1 MSIEQ
6 NEVCP
11 LKSKAYRDN
20 TIIKEHLLNGV
31 LHPHIPLSE
40 NDSPSSPTQLLPSFT
55 SSKRTAFFRQI
66 YWTVFLHNHQM
77 EYAQSLE
84 LQRYFRVGVVP
95 LGNTGEDVVAD
106 VQRRLESKEYIP
118 CIYHN
123 GIEPYY
129 CKTSRNSRCT
139 LPVFDPRR
147 IRRLPFTFCT

>member
-1 MSIEQ
+1 MLVQTTVFRVI
-6 NEVCP
+6 
-11 LKSKAYRDN
+11 KG
-20 TIIKEHLLNGV
+20 IIKDHLFNNV

-40 NDSPSSPTQLLPSFT
+40 NDSPSSPTQLLPFFT
-55 SSKRTAFFRQI
+55 FSKRKPNFRQI
-66 YWTVFLHNHQM
+66 CWTVFLHNHQM
-77 EYAQSLE
+77 EYTQSLE

-95 LGNTGEDVVAD
+95 LGDTGEDVVAD

-118 CIYHN
+118 YTHPN
-123 GIEPYY
+123 EIEPYY